1 MLDRI
6 LNINPQDK
14 YKSGIKVPSVNPYV
28 VNRYDE
34 EKQNRKDSV
43 LFSPLAKLLS
53 KINWK
58 ILNIEYPTN
67 DEILFNFLVNDLEFI
82 TLIDF
87 NEIYSEQYQ
96 QFTIYRTIESF
107 GKNVQYEVKLKV
119 EKGDI
124 GIINKADPI
133 TTESISTI
141 FDRIKQASHSYGKIS
156 QPIILKEFVNGIQNE
171 VYEELNYILKVI
183 FTFISTRNT
192 NRIKSQ
198 INLKSQKNIP
208 IIMQKVV
215 INNTEKIGT

>member
-6 LNINPQDK
+6 LNINPQEK

-34 EKQNRKDSV
+34 DKHSRKDSA

-67 DEILFNFLVNDLEFI
+67 DEILFHFLVDDLEFI

-87 NEIYSEQYQ
+87 NDIYTEPYQ
-96 QFTIYRTIESF
+96 QFSIYRSNQVF
-107 GKNVQYEVKLKV
+107 GKALQYEIKLKAKK
-119 EKGDI
+119 EDI
-124 GIINKADPI
+124 SILNQADPI
-133 TTESISTI
+133 STEGISAI
-141 FDRIKQASHSYGKIS
+141 FDRVKQINNMDSKITDS
-156 QPIILKEFVNGIQNE
+156 LILREFVNGIQYKVND
-171 VYEELNYILKVI
+171 ELNYILKVI
-183 FTFISTRNT
+183 FTFISTRNR
-192 NRIKSQ
+192 NRIKTQ

-215 INNTEKIGT
+215 INNTENLGT

>member
-133 TTESISTI
+133 TTEGISTI
-141 FDRIKQASHSYGKIS
+141 FDRIKQASPSYGKIS

>member
-96 QFTIYRTIESF
+96 QFTIYRTTESF

-156 QPIILKEFVNGIQNE
+156 QPIILKEFVSGIQNE